1 MGKHELEEAF
11 IAMIRR
17 YERTI
22 YKVCVCYTSLEWP
35 LADLYQESV
44 CRLWAGFPKFRQ
56 ECSLSTWVYRVT
68 LNICLTGVRRS
79 IRRPQSVPLVSN
91 LAEALAEPEQM
102 EEELREM
109 YALIRRLGPLERTVV
124 LLYLE
129 ENSYQQIA
137 DITGLTLC
145 NVATKLKRAKIKLRQ
160 MVNA

>member
-1 MGKHELEEAF
+1 MNYLLSGETDTKGLVVQLLNKMLE
-11 IAMIRR
+11 
-17 YERTI
+17 
-22 YKVCVCYTSLEWP
+22 
-35 LADLYQESV
+35 
-44 CRLWAGFPKFRQ
+44 
-56 ECSLSTWVYRVT
+56 
-68 LNICLTGVRRS
+68 
-79 IRRPQSVPLVSN
+79 
-91 LAEALAEPEQM
+91 EPEQM

>member
-22 YKVCVCYTSLEWP
+22 YKVCVCYTSPEWP

-68 LNICLTGVRRS
+68 LNTCLTGVRRS

-145 NVATKLKRAKIKLRQ
+145 NVSTKLKLAKIKLRQ
-160 MVNA
+160 MLNA

>member
-22 YKVCVCYTSLEWP
+22 YKVCVCYTSPEWP

-68 LNICLTGVRRS
+68 LNT
-79 IRRPQSVPLVSN
+79 
-91 LAEALAEPEQM
+91 
-102 EEELREM
+102 
-109 YALIRRLGPLERTVV
+109 
-124 LLYLE
+124 
-129 ENSYQQIA
+129 
-137 DITGLTLC
+137 
-145 NVATKLKRAKIKLRQ
+145 
-160 MVNA
+160 

>member
-1 MGKHELEEAF
+1 MRLLHVAGVA
-11 IAMIRR
+11 ARR
-17 YERTI
+17 S
-22 YKVCVCYTSLEWP
+22 VSGVGLP
-35 LADLYQESV
+35 LVGRFPEIQAGVFALHLGVPGDLN
-44 CRLWAGFPKFRQ
+44 
-56 ECSLSTWVYRVT
+56 T
-68 LNICLTGVRRS
+68 CLTGVRRS

>member
-22 YKVCVCYTSLEWP
+22 YKVCVCYTSPE
-35 LADLYQESV
+35 V

-68 LNICLTGVRRS
+68 LNTCLTGVRRS

>member
-1 MGKHELEEAF
+1 MIIKKLDIHAHVVLEKEYPCWGATNGMGL
-11 IAMIRR
+11 
-17 YERTI
+17 
-22 YKVCVCYTSLEWP
+22 VC
-35 LADLYQESV
+35 
-44 CRLWAGFPKFRQ
+44 
-56 ECSLSTWVYRVT
+56 
-68 LNICLTGVRRS
+68 
-79 IRRPQSVPLVSN
+79 
-91 LAEALAEPEQM
+91 
-102 EEELREM
+102 EELREM

>member
-1 MGKHELEEAF
+1 M
-11 IAMIRR
+11 
-17 YERTI
+17 
-22 YKVCVCYTSLEWP
+22 P
-35 LADLYQESV
+35 LVGRFPEIQ
-44 CRLWAGFPKFRQ
+44 AGVFA
-56 ECSLSTWVYRVT
+56 LH
-68 LNICLTGVRRS
+68 LGV
-79 IRRPQSVPLVSN
+79 PGESVPLVSN

>member
-11 IAMIRR
+11 IVMIRR

-22 YKVCVCYTSLEWP
+22 YKVCVCYTSPEWP

-68 LNICLTGVRRS
+68 LNTCLTGVRRS

-109 YALIRRLGPLERTVV
+109 YALIRRRGRSCCSIWRRTVT
-124 LLYLE
+124 
-129 ENSYQQIA
+129 S
-137 DITGLTLC
+137 
-145 NVATKLKRAKIKLRQ
+145 R
-160 MVNA
+160 

>member
-22 YKVCVCYTSLEWP
+22 YKVCVCYTSPEWP
-35 LADLYQESV
+35 LADLYQE
-44 CRLWAGFPKFRQ
+44 
-56 ECSLSTWVYRVT
+56 YRVT
-68 LNICLTGVRRS
+68 LNTCLTGVRRS

-160 MVNA
+160 MLNA

>member
-1 MGKHELEEAF
+1 M
-11 IAMIRR
+11 
-17 YERTI
+17 
-22 YKVCVCYTSLEWP
+22 
-35 LADLYQESV
+35 
-44 CRLWAGFPKFRQ
+44 
-56 ECSLSTWVYRVT
+56 YRVT
-68 LNICLTGVRRS
+68 LNTCLTGVRRS

-137 DITGLTLC
+137 DNTGKTLS
-145 NVATKLKRAKIKLRQ
+145 NDATKLKRAKIKLRQ

>member
-1 MGKHELEEAF
+1 MGRFPE
-11 IAMIRR
+11 I
-17 YERTI
+17 
-22 YKVCVCYTSLEWP
+22 
-35 LADLYQESV
+35 Q
-44 CRLWAGFPKFRQ
+44 AGVFALHLGVP
-56 ECSLSTWVYRVT
+56 VT
-68 LNICLTGVRRS
+68 LNTCLTGVRRS

>member
-1 MGKHELEEAF
+1 MNGRFTKFASVTRRWSGRSP
-11 IAMIRR
+11 ICIRSR
-17 YERTI
+17 I
-22 YKVCVCYTSLEWP
+22 
-35 LADLYQESV
+35 

-68 LNICLTGVRRS
+68 LNTCLTGVRRS

-91 LAEALAEPEQM
+91 LAEALAESEQM

-160 MVNA
+160 MLNA

>member
-1 MGKHELEEAF
+1 MRLLHVAGVA
-11 IAMIRR
+11 ARR
-17 YERTI
+17 SVSG
-22 YKVCVCYTSLEWP
+22 VC
-35 LADLYQESV
+35 
-44 CRLWAGFPKFRQ
+44 FPKFRQ

-68 LNICLTGVRRS
+68 LNTCLTGVRRS